1 MAAVSARPAASKPS
15 ASPSRPGAKS
25 NSLRHAASA
34 VFAVT
39 TVLPLLIFVLTL
51 HRNGALNQQ
60 QSQVGLGLALG
71 VALFGFYIFRRL
83 MGQMS
88 DLISALGRVVAQ
100 SARAAAEPRVAGAPS
115 PAAVSSAVA
124 PRRAVDER
132 SQSPAAPAHA
142 AAAPVHPAAAPTLS
156 TAPRVAT
163 QSAAV
168 VVRQAHVAAPAA
180 TVPGLGAIREVDDL
194 SHAMAKLWMGEA
206 IVYKGRRVSVS
217 IMNARVPIVG
227 TLVDLTREGLLVDQ
241 DGGQQ
246 VAVSYDRL
254 SGIDA
259 A

>member
-1 MAAVSARPAASKPS
+1 MAAVSAHPVARKASPP
-15 ASPSRPGAKS
+15 PSRPGAKS

-51 HRNGALNQQ
+51 HRIGALNQQ

-100 SARAAAEPRVAGAPS
+100 GARATAEPRVASAPS
-115 PAAVSSAVA
+115 
-124 PRRAVDER
+124 
-132 SQSPAAPAHA
+132 A
-142 AAAPVHPAAAPTLS
+142 AAAPHVAPVVP
-156 TAPRVAT
+156 TAPRVARPPE
-163 QSAAV
+163 AV
-168 VVRQAHVAAPAA
+168 LVNHAPMAAPAA
-180 TVPGLGAIREVDDL
+180 TTVPGLGAIREVDDL

-206 IVYKGRRVSVS
+206 VVYKGRRVSLS
-217 IMNARVPIVG
+217 IMNARAPIVG

-241 DGGQQ
+241 DGSGQ

-254 SGIDA
+254 SGIDTA
-259 A
+259 

>member
-1 MAAVSARPAASKPS
+1 MAAVSTRPATRKPS
-15 ASPSRPGAKS
+15 APPSRPGAKS

-51 HRNGALNQQ
+51 HRIGALNQQ

-100 SARAAAEPRVAGAPS
+100 SARASGEPRVAGT
-115 PAAVSSAVA
+115 PAAVPSAVA
-124 PRRAVDER
+124 LHRAADER
-132 SQSPAAPAHA
+132 SQSPAAPA
-142 AAAPVHPAAAPTLS
+142 
-156 TAPRVAT
+156 
-163 QSAAV
+163 
-168 VVRQAHVAAPAA
+168 QAVAAPAVPTAPRIARQAEPVVVPLHETAPVA
-180 TVPGLGAIREVDDL
+180 TSVPGLGAIREVDDL

-227 TLVDLTREGLLVDQ
+227 TLADLTREGLLVDQ

>member
-1 MAAVSARPAASKPS
+1 MAVVSAHPVAKKASAAPA
-15 ASPSRPGAKS
+15 RPGAKS

-39 TVLPLLIFVLTL
+39 TVLPLLIFLLTL
-51 HRNGALNQQ
+51 HRIGALNQQ

-100 SARAAAEPRVAGAPS
+100 GARATAETRVAGAPS
-115 PAAVSSAVA
+115 PAGAVA
-124 PRRAVDER
+124 SRRAATEP
-132 SQSPAAPAHA
+132 SPGSA
-142 AAAPVHPAAAPTLS
+142 AAAHVAPVVPI
-156 TAPRVAT
+156 APRVAT
-163 QSAAV
+163 QAEPV
-168 VVRQAHVAAPAA
+168 VVSQAHVAAPVAT

-206 IVYKGRRVSVS
+206 IVYKGRRVSLS

-227 TLVDLTREGLLVDQ
+227 TLVALTREGLLVDQ
-241 DGGQQ
+241 DGGGQ

>member
-1 MAAVSARPAASKPS
+1 MVAVSARPATSKPP
-15 ASPSRPGAKS
+15 APPSRPGAKS

-100 SARAAAEPRVAGAPS
+100 SARATAEPRVAGAAAP
-115 PAAVSSAVA
+115 PASAVPSAVA
-124 PRRAVDER
+124 SPRATDER
-132 SQSPAAPAHA
+132 SQSPAAPAQTV
-142 AAAPVHPAAAPTLS
+142 AAPAVP
-156 TAPRVAT
+156 TAPRIERQAEP
-163 QSAAV
+163 V
-168 VVRQAHVAAPAA
+168 VVPLHVAAPVA
-180 TVPGLGAIREVDDL
+180 TNVPGLGAIREVDDL

-227 TLVDLTREGLLVDQ
+227 TLVDLTRDGLLVDQ

-254 SGIDA
+254 SGIDTT
-259 A
+259 